1 MSGTMSLFR
10 YIGSEVTRSYM
21 LEHDQ
26 ERYTSKR
33 EKMYTFMRIPREL
46 EKFMSY
52 GFFHCLDSFLFIYTF
67 LPLRVVLACLALLV
81 RSPLT
86 YLGIIR
92 VKQDRLLHPA
102 EIIDLL
108 KCGIIGSCCYAMSY
122 VDTSMLYHMI
132 KSQSVIKLYLMYN
145 MIEVADRLFSAF
157 GQDTIDAL
165 FWTATEPRGKKREHI
180 GIIPHVLLAV
190 GYVFLHSMLVLLQ
203 ATTLNV
209 AINASNKA
217 LLTIMMSNN
226 FVELKG
232 SVFKKFDKNNL
243 FQVSCSDVRE
253 RFHLFALLFVVVVQT
268 MKEYGWRE
276 DSFWSLAPDC
286 LLVLGAEILVDW
298 IKHAFITRFNE
309 VPADVYK
316 DYTISLAYDLAQTKQ
331 KYAFSDHSDI
341 VSRRMGFIPLPLG
354 VVMLRVVYTSVKS
367 INPGAWAVV
376 VMAYFCLL
384 TFRILGSIVI
394 LGKACDLIDEHKNK
408 QESEKKE
415 SDKKESDKKEA
426 DKKESNFSPPTGQSR
441 EAPPPRPAPPT
452 PSPTQPPPASSP
464 PSSPAQDPALFQLP
478 SEGHQKMFLF
488 QNSCVDRSD
497 VLLTNM
503 NSAMLGQGV
512 EKVVMRQE
520 NVIQEEE
527 SQRETDGLGESGQVQ
542 NEVEEV
548 GLTHHE
554 VKVQKSVTVN
564 IKEGEDR
571 ISSKQFNMA
580 SVNNSQTGHTT
591 LLHNCNDNDLGR
603 CGNCQQDSLDK
614 DDGVDMVLGESRL
627 RSLSSPDLVME
638 GRQRQ
643 DEWDGGE
650 EELVRRRGEGG
661 TE

>member
-1 MSGTMSLFR
+1 MSLFR

-67 LPLRVVLACLALLV
+67 LPLRVLLACLALLI
-81 RSPLT
+81 RSPLS

-92 VKQDRLLHPA
+92 AKQDRLLQPA
-102 EIIDLL
+102 EIIDFL
-108 KCGIIGSCCYAMSY
+108 KCLIIGSSCYAMSY

-180 GIIPHVLLAV
+180 GVIPHVLLAM

-354 VVMLRVVYTSVKS
+354 VVMLRVVYSSVKS
-367 INPGAWAVV
+367 TNPGAWAVV

-408 QESEKKE
+408 QDSEKK
-415 SDKKESDKKEA
+415 D
-426 DKKESNFSPPTGQSR
+426 SNTPNTKSTSKDDGN
-441 EAPPPRPAPPT
+441 APATST
-452 PSPTQPPPASSP
+452 PSSRSP
-464 PSSPAQDPALFQLP
+464 PSSPPPSCGQDPALFQLP
-478 SEGHQKMFLF
+478 TEGQQKRFLF
-488 QNSCVDRSD
+488 QNSCVEGSD

-503 NSAMLGQGV
+503 NSVLGQVVEDLKETEDSSVSKVKENLNLVTCEVVEAHTEGV
-512 EKVVMRQE
+512 DIKDIVQAE
-520 NVIQEEE
+520 NEAHNRV
-527 SQRETDGLGESGQVQ
+527 S
-542 NEVEEV
+542 
-548 GLTHHE
+548 
-554 VKVQKSVTVN
+554 
-564 IKEGEDR
+564 
-571 ISSKQFNMA
+571 
-580 SVNNSQTGHTT
+580 NNSVVIHSR
-591 LLHNCNDNDLGR
+591 LHNCDMERGDE
-603 CGNCQQDSLDK
+603 
-614 DDGVDMVLGESRL
+614 DGLELMHGGSRI
-627 RSLSSPDLVME
+627 RSLSSPDLVTE
-638 GRQRQ
+638 ACQGP
-643 DEWDGGE
+643 DEWDGALEDG
-650 EELVRRRGEGG
+650 LRRRGDGG
-661 TE
+661 GE

>member
-1 MSGTMSLFR
+1 MSLFR

-67 LPLRVVLACLALLV
+67 LPLRVLLACLALLI
-81 RSPLT
+81 RSPLS

-92 VKQDRLLHPA
+92 AKQDRLLQPA
-102 EIIDLL
+102 EIIDFL
-108 KCGIIGSCCYAMSY
+108 KCLIIGSSCYAMSY

-180 GIIPHVLLAV
+180 GVIPHVLLAM

-354 VVMLRVVYTSVKS
+354 VVMLRVVYSSVKS
-367 INPGAWAVV
+367 TNPGAWAVV

-408 QESEKKE
+408 QDSEKK
-415 SDKKESDKKEA
+415 D
-426 DKKESNFSPPTGQSR
+426 SNTPNTNSTSKDDGNAPATSTPTSR
-441 EAPPPRPAPPT
+441 
-452 PSPTQPPPASSP
+452 SP
-464 PSSPAQDPALFQLP
+464 PSSPPPSCGQDPALFQLP
-478 SEGHQKMFLF
+478 TEGQQKRFLF
-488 QNSCVDRSD
+488 QNSCVEGSD

-503 NSAMLGQGV
+503 NSVLGQVVEDLKETEDSSVSKVKENLNLVTCEVVEAHTEGV
-512 EKVVMRQE
+512 DIKDIVQAE
-520 NVIQEEE
+520 NEAHNRV
-527 SQRETDGLGESGQVQ
+527 S
-542 NEVEEV
+542 
-548 GLTHHE
+548 
-554 VKVQKSVTVN
+554 
-564 IKEGEDR
+564 
-571 ISSKQFNMA
+571 
-580 SVNNSQTGHTT
+580 NNSVVIHSR
-591 LLHNCNDNDLGR
+591 LHNCDMERGDE
-603 CGNCQQDSLDK
+603 
-614 DDGVDMVLGESRL
+614 DGLELMHGGSRI
-627 RSLSSPDLVME
+627 RSLSSPDLVTE
-638 GRQRQ
+638 ACQGP
-643 DEWDGGE
+643 DEWDGALEDG
-650 EELVRRRGEGG
+650 LRRRGDGG
-661 TE
+661 GE

>member
-1 MSGTMSLFR
+1 MSLFR

-67 LPLRVVLACLALLV
+67 LPLRVLLACLALLI
-81 RSPLT
+81 RSPLS

-92 VKQDRLLHPA
+92 AKQDRLLQPA
-102 EIIDLL
+102 EIIDFL
-108 KCGIIGSCCYAMSY
+108 KCLIIGSSCYAMSY

-180 GIIPHVLLAV
+180 GVIPHVLLAM

-354 VVMLRVVYTSVKS
+354 VVMLRVVYSSVKS
-367 INPGAWAVV
+367 TNPGAWAVV

-408 QESEKKE
+408 QDSEKK
-415 SDKKESDKKEA
+415 D
-426 DKKESNFSPPTGQSR
+426 SNTPNTNPSSKDEGN
-441 EAPPPRPAPPT
+441 APATST
-452 PSPTQPPPASSP
+452 PSSRSP
-464 PSSPAQDPALFQLP
+464 PSSPPPSCGQDPALFQLP
-478 SEGHQKMFLF
+478 TEGQQKRFLF
-488 QNSCVDRSD
+488 QNSCVEGSD

-503 NSAMLGQGV
+503 NSVLGQVV
-512 EKVVMRQE
+512 EDLK
-520 NVIQEEE
+520 E
-527 SQRETDGLGESGQVQ
+527 SEDSSVS
-542 NEVEEV
+542 
-548 GLTHHE
+548 E
-554 VKVQKSVTVN
+554 VKENLNLVTCEVVEAHTEGVDIKDKVQAENEAHNRVS
-564 IKEGEDR
+564 
-571 ISSKQFNMA
+571 
-580 SVNNSQTGHTT
+580 NNSMVVHSR
-591 LLHNCNDNDLGR
+591 LHNCDMERGDE
-603 CGNCQQDSLDK
+603 
-614 DDGVDMVLGESRL
+614 DGLELMHGGSRI
-627 RSLSSPDLVME
+627 RSLSSPDLVTE
-638 GRQRQ
+638 ACQGP
-643 DEWDGGE
+643 DEWDGALEDG
-650 EELVRRRGEGG
+650 LRRRGDGG
-661 TE
+661 GE

>member
-1 MSGTMSLFR
+1 
-10 YIGSEVTRSYM
+10 
-21 LEHDQ
+21 
-26 ERYTSKR
+26 
-33 EKMYTFMRIPREL
+33 MRIPREL

-67 LPLRVVLACLALLV
+67 LPLRVLLACLALLI
-81 RSPLT
+81 RSPLS

-92 VKQDRLLHPA
+92 AKQDRLLQPA
-102 EIIDLL
+102 EIIDFL
-108 KCGIIGSCCYAMSY
+108 KCLIIGSSCYAMSY

-180 GIIPHVLLAV
+180 GVIPHVLLAM

-298 IKHAFITRFNE
+298 VKHAFITRFNDLPAE
-309 VPADVYK
+309 VCH

-341 VSRRMGFIPLPLG
+341 VTRRMGFIPLPLG

-367 INPGAWAVV
+367 TNPGAWAVV
-376 VMAYFCLL
+376 VMAYLCLL

-394 LGKACDLIDEHKNK
+394 LGKACDLIDEHKVK
-408 QESEKKE
+408 QEADRKE
-415 SDKKESDKKEA
+415 SS
-426 DKKESNFSPPTGQSR
+426 S
-441 EAPPPRPAPPT
+441 
-452 PSPTQPPPASSP
+452 SPTKNAKSTPTFSTLVKTKPKEVI
-464 PSSPAQDPALFQLP
+464 D
-478 SEGHQKMFLF
+478 
-488 QNSCVDRSD
+488 D
-497 VLLTNM
+497 VTN
-503 NSAMLGQGV
+503 
-512 EKVVMRQE
+512 
-520 NVIQEEE
+520 
-527 SQRETDGLGESGQVQ
+527 
-542 NEVEEV
+542 
-548 GLTHHE
+548 
-554 VKVQKSVTVN
+554 
-564 IKEGEDR
+564 
-571 ISSKQFNMA
+571 
-580 SVNNSQTGHTT
+580 
-591 LLHNCNDNDLGR
+591 
-603 CGNCQQDSLDK
+603 DK
-614 DDGVDMVLGESRL
+614 DDLFDIPRDDPERLLVFEAANDDREDVVLTSMNSTMLHDGIEDLGSVEYLNVKHDDNLTERL
-627 RSLSSPDLVME
+627 TPNRIIEVINSSLLGPAADRSASPLPKNLVNHKDSEEEKMLNNKNLVRPHSSPDLVTE
-638 GRQRQ
+638 GSGDDWTEAGDDRSR
-643 DEWDGGE
+643 DGAGD
-650 EELVRRRGEGG
+650 
-661 TE
+661 

>member
-67 LPLRVVLACLALLV
+67 LPLRVLLACLALLI
-81 RSPLT
+81 RSPLSF
-86 YLGIIR
+86 LGIIR
-92 VKQDRLLHPA
+92 TKQDRLLQPA
-102 EIIDLL
+102 EIIDFL
-108 KCGIIGSCCYAMSY
+108 KCLIIGSSCYAMSY

-180 GIIPHVLLAV
+180 GVIPHVLLAM

-354 VVMLRVVYTSVKS
+354 VVMLRVVYSSVKS
-367 INPGAWAVV
+367 TNPGAWAVV

-415 SDKKESDKKEA
+415 SNIPS
-426 DKKESNFSPPTGQSR
+426 S
-441 EAPPPRPAPPT
+441 APSAKNDIN
-452 PSPTQPPPASSP
+452 PPASPTPPSHSP
-464 PSSPAQDPALFQLP
+464 PSSPPPSCGQDPALFQLP
-478 SEGHQKMFLF
+478 SEGHRKMFLF

-497 VLLTNM
+497 VLLNNM
-503 NSAMLGQGV
+503 SNVLGQV
-512 EKVVMRQE
+512 
-520 NVIQEEE
+520 
-527 SQRETDGLGESGQVQ
+527 
-542 NEVEEV
+542 VEEV
-548 GLTHHE
+548 KQDNSASRFKENKNLVTHE
-554 VKVQKSVTVN
+554 VVESCTEGVDIAVAGTVQEENESHKRLSHIMEANSN
-564 IKEGEDR
+564 IPSPIATR
-571 ISSKQFNMA
+571 
-580 SVNNSQTGHTT
+580 
-591 LLHNCNDNDLGR
+591 LHNCNDMDRGDEGGMELMHG
-603 CGNCQQDSLDK
+603 G
-614 DDGVDMVLGESRL
+614 SRI
-627 RSLSSPDLVME
+627 RSLSSPDLVTE
-638 GRQRQ
+638 GRQSS
-643 DEWDGGE
+643 DEWDGGME
-650 EELVRRRGEGG
+650 DGLRRRGDGGEG
-661 TE
+661 

>member
-1 MSGTMSLFR
+1 MSLFR

-67 LPLRVVLACLALLV
+67 LPLRVMLACLALLV
-81 RSPLT
+81 RSPLS
-86 YLGIIR
+86 YLGL
-92 VKQDRLLHPA
+92 VKVKHDRLLQPA

-108 KCGIIGSCCYAMSY
+108 KCLIIGSSCYAMSY

-165 FWTATEPRGKKREHI
+165 FWTATEPKGKKREHI
-180 GIIPHVLLAV
+180 GIIPHVLLAM

-354 VVMLRVVYTSVKS
+354 VVMLRVVYSSVKS
-367 INPGAWAVV
+367 TNPGAWAVV

-408 QESEKKE
+408 QES
-415 SDKKESDKKEA
+415 DKKENNPSPTAKPNKEPPPP
-426 DKKESNFSPPTGQSR
+426 SPSPPT
-441 EAPPPRPAPPT
+441 T
-452 PSPTQPPPASSP
+452 TSPESP
-464 PSSPAQDPALFQLP
+464 PVSPPLPSSVQDPALFQLP

-503 NSAMLGQGV
+503 NSSMLGQV
-512 EKVVMRQE
+512 
-520 NVIQEEE
+520 
-527 SQRETDGLGESGQVQ
+527 
-542 NEVEEV
+542 VEEV
-548 GLTHHE
+548 KEIDISSDKQPRRANLNL
-554 VKVQKSVTVN
+554 VQKNKKMEVEDNVLGQHEQMTHNSNDHKDGEERVSLTLPYVEIVHSSPPGPTVPT
-564 IKEGEDR
+564 R
-571 ISSKQFNMA
+571 
-580 SVNNSQTGHTT
+580 
-591 LLHNCNDNDLGR
+591 LHNCNDCNLGR
-603 CGNCQQDSLDK
+603 CVNCLQSNMDRHDEEGMELMPQ
-614 DDGVDMVLGESRL
+614 SRI
-627 RSLSSPDLVME
+627 RSLSSPDLVTE
-638 GRQRQ
+638 GSQRQ
-643 DEWDGGE
+643 DEWDGGVE
-650 EELVRRRGEGG
+650 DGMRRRGEGG
-661 TE
+661 GE

>member
-1 MSGTMSLFR
+1 MSLFR

-67 LPLRVVLACLALLV
+67 LPLRVLLACLALLI
-81 RSPLT
+81 RSPLS

-92 VKQDRLLHPA
+92 AKQDRLLQPA
-102 EIIDLL
+102 EIIDFL
-108 KCGIIGSCCYAMSY
+108 KCLIIGSSCYAMSY

-180 GIIPHVLLAV
+180 GVIPHVLLAM

-354 VVMLRVVYTSVKS
+354 VVMLRVVYSSVKS
-367 INPGAWAVV
+367 TNPGAWAVV

-408 QESEKKE
+408 QDSEKK
-415 SDKKESDKKEA
+415 D
-426 DKKESNFSPPTGQSR
+426 SNTPNTNSTSKDDGN
-441 EAPPPRPAPPT
+441 APATST
-452 PSPTQPPPASSP
+452 PSSRSP
-464 PSSPAQDPALFQLP
+464 PSSPPPSCGQDPALFQLP
-478 SEGHQKMFLF
+478 TEGQQKRFLF
-488 QNSCVDRSD
+488 QNSCVEGSD

-503 NSAMLGQGV
+503 NSVLGQVVEDLKETEDSSVSKVKENLNLVTCEVVEAHTEGV
-512 EKVVMRQE
+512 DIKDIVQAE
-520 NVIQEEE
+520 NEAHNRV
-527 SQRETDGLGESGQVQ
+527 S
-542 NEVEEV
+542 
-548 GLTHHE
+548 
-554 VKVQKSVTVN
+554 
-564 IKEGEDR
+564 
-571 ISSKQFNMA
+571 
-580 SVNNSQTGHTT
+580 NNSVVIHSR
-591 LLHNCNDNDLGR
+591 LHNCDMERGDE
-603 CGNCQQDSLDK
+603 
-614 DDGVDMVLGESRL
+614 DGLELMHGGSRI
-627 RSLSSPDLVME
+627 RSLSSPDLVTE
-638 GRQRQ
+638 ACQGP
-643 DEWDGGE
+643 DEWDGALEDG
-650 EELVRRRGEGG
+650 LRRRGDGG
-661 TE
+661 GE

>member
-1 MSGTMSLFR
+1 MSLFR

-67 LPLRVVLACLALLV
+67 LPLRVLLACMALLF
-81 RSPLT
+81 RSPLA
-86 YLGIIR
+86 YLGLVR

-102 EIIDLL
+102 EIIDIL
-108 KCGIIGSCCYAMSY
+108 KCLIIGSSCYAMSY

-180 GIIPHVLLAV
+180 GVIPHVLLAM

-276 DSFWSLAPDC
+276 DSFWTLAPDC

-354 VVMLRVVYTSVKS
+354 VVMLRVVYSSVKS
-367 INPGAWAVV
+367 TNPGAWAVV

-408 QESEKKE
+408 QETEKKDSQSST
-415 SDKKESDKKEA
+415 SD
-426 DKKESNFSPPTGQSR
+426 
-441 EAPPPRPAPPT
+441 
-452 PSPTQPPPASSP
+452 SSGVK
-464 PSSPAQDPALFQLP
+464 SSSSSVSATVVKNTTHIHSMGHSSSSENADPAFFQLP
-478 SEGHQKMFLF
+478 REGHQKMFLF

-497 VLLTNM
+497 VLLTKM
-503 NSAMLGQGV
+503 NSTMTSQS
-512 EKVVMRQE
+512 
-520 NVIQEEE
+520 IEEMV
-527 SQRETDGLGESGQVQ
+527 DD
-542 NEVEEV
+542 EVDE
-548 GLTHHE
+548 L
-554 VKVQKSVTVN
+554 QKQL
-564 IKEGEDR
+564 EGEVDYSQTNKPSSSYKSINNDLSKTLSSSIKFSQVNDNR
-571 ISSKQFNMA
+571 DSSKDA
-580 SVNNSQTGHTT
+580 DNNS
-591 LLHNCNDNDLGR
+591 LLSAAASRVSFCKENSSDENIESDNMDLI
-603 CGNCQQDSLDK
+603 
-614 DDGVDMVLGESRL
+614 LGESRV
-627 RSLSSPDLVME
+627 RSLSSPDLVTD
-638 GRQRQ
+638 GIHRH
-643 DEWDGGE
+643 DNWDNDVVELERLHGGGPE
-650 EELVRRRGEGG
+650 
-661 TE
+661 